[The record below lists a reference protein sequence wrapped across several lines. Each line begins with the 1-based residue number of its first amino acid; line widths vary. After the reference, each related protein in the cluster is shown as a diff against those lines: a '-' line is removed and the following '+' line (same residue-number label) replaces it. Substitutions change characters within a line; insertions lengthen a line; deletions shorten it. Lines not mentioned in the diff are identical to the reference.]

1 MHRPSPHI
9 AAQGASE
16 TKTGARPIAVS
27 HPQFS
32 AMPPPITVA
41 APTNSSRLRVNHRGQ
56 LPALSMS
63 AAPASL
69 EDDMSVIRKILLKF
83 EYWSF

>member
-16 TKTGARPIAVS
+16 TRTGARPIAVS
-27 HPQFS
+27 HPQFK

-41 APTNSSRLRVNHRGQ
+41 APTNSNRLRVNHRGQ
-56 LPALSMS
+56 FPALSML
-63 AAPASL
+63 AAPAML
-69 EDDMSVIRKILLKF
+69 EGDISVIRKVLSMIK
-83 EYWSF
+83 S